1 MVAHKP
7 RNTILPGGIPK
18 LGRAAVYRKR
28 ALYKRKK
35 NAKPSKEE
43 PKPHFKTKI
52 VQGQTN
58 GKTRQVP
65 LQKSVIILLYT
76 PLLLCIA
83 KSCFVITECADCWL
97 YFLAV
102 IYVTIFT

>member
-65 LQKSVIILLYT
+65 LQKSVSNYSIIYSYT
-76 PLLLCIA
+76 
-83 KSCFVITECADCWL
+83 SCKNNYCA
-97 YFLAV
+97 
-102 IYVTIFT
+102 